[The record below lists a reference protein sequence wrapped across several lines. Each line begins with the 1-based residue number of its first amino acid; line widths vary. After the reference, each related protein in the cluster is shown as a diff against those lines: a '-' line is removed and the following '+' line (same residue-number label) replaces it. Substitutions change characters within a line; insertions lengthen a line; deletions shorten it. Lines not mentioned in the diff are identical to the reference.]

1 MSEEIKKATTNV
13 PMSMVT
19 SIFINGLL
27 AFGMLIAVLFY
38 LGDFSPESQ
47 SPTGFPFIAILANG
61 TRSNGAATTMV
72 SIIVVLEFCSSV
84 AALAA
89 ASRMMWSFARDHG
102 LPGWR
107 VLSQVSIL
115 QTMGLLF
122 NRIRSMIVQLFQSTL
137 YAL

>member
-1 MSEEIKKATTNV
+1 MSEEIKRATTNV
-13 PMSMVT
+13 PISMVT
-19 SIFINGLL
+19 SIIINGLL
-27 AFGMLIAVLFY
+27 AFGMLIAVLFC
-38 LGDFSPESQ
+38 LGDFSTVSQ

-61 TRSNGAATTMV
+61 TGSNSAATAMV

-107 VLSQVSIL
+107 TLSQVIIP
-115 QTMGLLF
+115 QNM
-122 NRIRSMIVQLFQSTL
+122 
-137 YAL
+137 